1 LLVGRELQKDFGQV
15 PQTILTMP
23 LLEGTDGVQKMSKSL
38 GNYIG
43 ITEPPGEIYGKVM
56 SISDDLMI
64 RYYELLSDISLKE
77 IEEMKKNMSTGTVNP
92 KDYKVKL
99 ANEIVLRFYS
109 RNEADKASKEFENI
123 FKRKELP
130 QDMSQYNVK
139 WINEKMWICH
149 LIKETGLSKSSS
161 EAVRLVKQGAV
172 SIDGE
177 KITDSN
183 LQLKKKENFIL
194 KIGRKRFARIKPV

>member
-1 LLVGRELQKDFGQV
+1 
-15 PQTILTMP
+15 
-23 LLEGTDGVQKMSKSL
+23 
-38 GNYIG
+38 
-43 ITEPPGEIYGKVM
+43 M

-194 KIGRKRFARIKPV
+194 KIGRKRFAKIKPV